1 MRKIINFNTNWK
13 FSKEWN
19 DNIKNEFLKGENI
32 TLPHTVHEIPL
43 HYFDE
48 SDTWLI
54 SGYQNIFNYDKA
66 KLKDKRILINFEG
79 AMAAAELFI
88 NGKSFGEHKGGYL
101 PFIHDITEALKD
113 GENIIAVK
121 LDSREREDI
130 PPFGNEI
137 DYLCYGGIYREVQ
150 IIIADNIS
158 IEKTMLT
165 ALSNQNVTG
174 KIRIRN
180 SKKQI
185 SKETLYFN
193 LYNRE
198 YKICEI
204 KKEIQLKDELFT
216 DINIDWNIESDRIE
230 LWDIDNPRLYRLD
243 ISLEN
248 KDSVSLNIGFRD
260 IKITEN
266 GFFLNDKRIKLR
278 GLNRHQSFPY
288 VGYAMPERIQKRDAD
303 ILKFDLGLNIVRS
316 SHYPPSKHFLDRC
329 DEIGLLVFEEI
340 PGWQHIGDKNWQKI
354 SIENVKDM
362 IERDFHHTSI
372 IMWGVRINESQD
384 NHSFYKETNRVAHKL
399 DKTRPTGGVRYV
411 IGSEFL

>member
-1 MRKIINFNTNWK
+1 
-13 FSKEWN
+13 
-19 DNIKNEFLKGENI
+19 
-32 TLPHTVHEIPL
+32 
-43 HYFDE
+43 
-48 SDTWLI
+48 
-54 SGYQNIFNYDKA
+54 
-66 KLKDKRILINFEG
+66 
-79 AMAAAELFI
+79 
-88 NGKSFGEHKGGYL
+88 
-101 PFIHDITEALKD
+101 
-113 GENIIAVK
+113 
-121 LDSREREDI
+121 
-130 PPFGNEI
+130 
-137 DYLCYGGIYREVQ
+137 
-150 IIIADNIS
+150 
-158 IEKTMLT
+158 MLT
-165 ALSNQNVTG
+165 ALSNQKVTG

-216 DINIDWNIESDRIE
+216 DINIDWNIESDKIE
-230 LWDIDNPRLYRLD
+230 LWDIDNPMLYRLD

-248 KDSVSLNIGFRD
+248 KDLVSLNLGFRD

-340 PGWQHIGDKNWQKI
+340 PNVFILVVSLTI
-354 SIENVKDM
+354 SIVSLIHT
-362 IERDFHHTSI
+362 IELCN
-372 IMWGVRINESQD
+372 RIS
-384 NHSFYKETNRVAHKL
+384 HSFNHKVGYTIGLLFLPAVFLLILGLKSDEYKKVE
-399 DKTRPTGGVRYV
+399 KTQGK
-411 IGSEFL
+411 I